1 MEQKILGSGEV
12 RIIADRREAKTNI
25 LQYLESFNA
34 VVVIDQLDTGDYI
47 CSDRVC
53 VERKTVSDFL
63 NSITDQ
69 RIFDQSRNLTEQ
81 YEKPVIVIEG
91 SYDLLYLERNLHPN
105 TIRGTLASLAID
117 YKIPILWS
125 SDPRETAAL
134 LYWIAYREQ
143 IKEKR
148 NISIRVSKRFKT
160 FTEQQEFLISGLPG
174 VNTKL
179 SRNLLNKF
187 KTPKKIFSA
196 SISSLMKVE
205 GIGKKKAEKI
215 WKLLNTNYE

>member
-1 MEQKILGSGEV
+1 MGQKILGSGEV